1 MTTIQRFKISPNLS
15 IETKLNFFA
24 PTGKTKQE
32 NAEFL
37 VFENDNFQ
45 VFLDGYRLNQI
56 HRDLLDVV
64 LYFGDSS
71 LENQIIDNKAVRLF
85 SIYQI
90 QKKLNLKSLTNNRW
104 IEKKF
109 AEIQK
114 TLIKIQEKKTGDWKK
129 FNIIEFSQ
137 FSQKQQKY
145 AIVFSD
151 AFIDFFETEISICY
165 KDYLDDI
172 IKLNPQSKAVAR
184 YLLASSKDFQVG
196 FENLLFKVGIEKSKI
211 SKQAFSKIKKRVL
224 EDEENLKKLNIFFS
238 KQKTTKNN
246 YLVKYE
252 VLPKIKIFHPATK
265 KVNQF
270 NSIGQP
276 I

>member
-1 MTTIQRFKISPNLS
+1 MTTIQRFRISPNLP

-24 PTGKTKQE
+24 PTAKNKQE
-32 NAEFL
+32 NDEFL

-56 HRDLLDVV
+56 HRDLLDIVI
-64 LYFGDSS
+64 YFGDSS
-71 LENQIIDNKAVRLF
+71 LENKITDNKAVRLF

-90 QKKLNLKSLTNNRW
+90 QKKLNYKSLTNNRW

-114 TLIKIQEKKTGDWKK
+114 TLIKIQEKKSGDWKK

-151 AFIDFFETEISICY
+151 SFIDFFATEISICY
-165 KDYLDDI
+165 KNYLDDI

-184 YLLASSKDFQVG
+184 YLLSSSKDFQIG
-196 FENLLFKVGIEKSKI
+196 FENLLFKVGIKKSKI

-265 KVNQF
+265 KVNRF